1 MKKQND
7 IPQPIR
13 GDEGATVKSRAIL
26 KETAKIRTCL
36 FRRKLIMVP

>member
-13 GDEGATVKSRAIL
+13 GDKGATVKIPRNI
-26 KETAKIRTCL
+26 ERTAK
-36 FRRKLIMVP
+36 P